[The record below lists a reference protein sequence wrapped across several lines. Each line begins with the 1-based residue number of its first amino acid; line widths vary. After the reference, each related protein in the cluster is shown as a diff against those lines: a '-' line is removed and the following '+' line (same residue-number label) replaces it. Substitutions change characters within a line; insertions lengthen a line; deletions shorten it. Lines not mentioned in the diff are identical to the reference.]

1 MLISRYRS
9 DLFQSINQ
17 ICIIVN
23 KRLGGPQKL
32 AHGQVVKFSGGK
44 IEILKA
50 LMEKVD
56 NLHEMMGNFSSKD
69 KNYVLNGNVRLKSKN
84 HNKHKHF

>member
-1 MLISRYRS
+1 
-9 DLFQSINQ
+9 
-17 ICIIVN
+17 
-23 KRLGGPQKL
+23 
-32 AHGQVVKFSGGK
+32 VKFSGGK